1 MMIKKFAKML
11 DYNPIVSVQK
21 VNHVSPIE
29 INDNV
34 DPEHSDTTTVYFDA
48 ALSRKIVSEKAKEA
62 KYVWIQEKDEVVY
75 FVYDAETF
83 NQEINFDKFEELINS
98 KKEIKE
104 TGLHIYSGDC
114 ACTYR
119 VEQLTITVYPTNE
132 TSISDN
138 GFKLF

>member
-1 MMIKKFAKML
+1 MMIRKFSKIL
-11 DYNPIVSVQK
+11 DYNPLVSIQK

-34 DPEHSDTTTVYFDA
+34 DPDHSDTATVYFDA

-62 KYVWIQEKDEVVY
+62 KYTWIQEKDESVY
-75 FVYDAETF
+75 FVYDPETF
-83 NQEINFDKFEELINS
+83 NQETNFNKFEELINS

-114 ACTYR
+114 ACVY
-119 VEQLTITVYPTNE
+119 VSDSQTITVYPTTE
-132 TSISDN
+132 LSISDSN
-138 GFKLF
+138 FKLF

>member
-11 DYNPIVSVQK
+11 DMNPMVSIQK

-34 DPEHSDTTTVYFDA
+34 DPDHSDTTIVYFDA
-48 ALSRKIVSEKAKEA
+48 ALSRKIVDAKGVDA
-62 KYVWIQEKDEVVY
+62 RYIWIQEKDEVVY
-75 FVYDAETF
+75 FVYDPETF
-83 NQEINFDKFEELINS
+83 NQEINFNAFESLINS

-114 ACTYR
+114 ACRYTSGS
-119 VEQLTITVYPTNE
+119 QTIIVYPTNE
-132 TSISDN
+132 ISISDSN
-138 GFKLF
+138 FKLF

>member
-11 DYNPIVSVQK
+11 DMNPMVTVRE

-34 DPEHSDTTTVYFDA
+34 DPDHSDTATVYFDA

-62 KYVWIQEKDEVVY
+62 KYTWIKEKDESVY
-75 FVYDAETF
+75 FVYDPETF
-83 NQEINFDKFEELINS
+83 NQETNFNKFEELINS

-104 TGLHIYSGDC
+104 TGLHIYSGGC
-114 ACTYR
+114 ACRYTSGS
-119 VEQLTITVYPTNE
+119 QTITVYPTNE
-132 TSISDN
+132 ISITDSN
-138 GFKLF
+138 FKLF

>member
-11 DYNPIVSVQK
+11 DMNPMVTVIE

-34 DPEHSDTTTVYFDA
+34 DPDHSDTTIVYFDA

-62 KYVWIQEKDEVVY
+62 KYIWIKEKDELVY
-75 FVYDAETF
+75 FVYDPETF
-83 NQEINFDKFEELINS
+83 NQEINFNAFESLINS
-98 KKEIKE
+98 KKEIEE

-114 ACTYR
+114 KCIY
-119 VEQLTITVYPTNE
+119 VSGLQTITVYPTNE
-132 TSISDN
+132 LSISDN
-138 GFKLF
+138 NFKLF

>member
-34 DPEHSDTTTVYFDA
+34 DPDHSDTATVYFDA
-48 ALSRKIVSEKAKEA
+48 ALSRKIVSEKSKEA
-62 KYVWIQEKDEVVY
+62 KYVWIQEKNETVY
-75 FVYDAETF
+75 FVYDPETF
-83 NQEINFDKFEELINS
+83 NQEINFNAFESLINS

-114 ACTYR
+114 ACRYTLGS
-119 VEQLTITVYPTNE
+119 QTINVYPTNE
-132 TSISDN
+132 ISISDN
-138 GFKLF
+138 NFKLF